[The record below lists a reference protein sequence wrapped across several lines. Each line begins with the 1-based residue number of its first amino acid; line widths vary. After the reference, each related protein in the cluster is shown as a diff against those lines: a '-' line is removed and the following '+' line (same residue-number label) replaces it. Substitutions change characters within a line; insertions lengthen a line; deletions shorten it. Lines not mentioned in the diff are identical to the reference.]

1 MPVAAESTDLLIL
14 DRKKKKKHKSTD
26 MEINLT
32 SMIDVLF
39 MLMLFFLLG
48 SRFGAHEGLL
58 MSHLPQTTPTGSKP
72 LTPPIPPVVIKLSER
87 IPNKV
92 SYQLGLGETVQ
103 FEENFEVSVPE
114 GAQPDEL
121 QINDSKLYDHLVKMR
136 RDLPNLA
143 EVTVKIVPEASVQWN
158 YCLQV
163 LNTVSRAKYP
173 EIRWSVPTRRRAAN
187 P

>member
-1 MPVAAESTDLLIL
+1 
-14 DRKKKKKHKSTD
+14 
-26 MEINLT
+26 
-32 SMIDVLF
+32 MIDVLF

-58 MSHLPQTTPTGSKP
+58 MSHLPQTTPNGPKS

-92 SYQLGLGETVQ
+92 SYQLGLGENPPM

-121 QINDSKLYDHLVKMR
+121 QINDAKLYDHLVKMK

-143 EVTVKIVPEASVQWN
+143 DVTVKIVPEASVQWN

-173 EIRWSVPTRRRAAN
+173 EIRWSVPTRKKSGS